1 MPNLFV
7 YGTLLFPELV
17 SALTQKSYKSTSAL
31 LKNYRVTEIFDG
43 ENPRSY
49 PALIPMLGAEAKGKL
64 LFDVDEKA
72 IGILDFYEGDEYEK
86 ININL
91 SVDGA
96 NYQAITYAWI
106 GTGDEELKGD
116 WNPNEFESNHLSY
129 YLKEVIPEVLEE
141 YQILHRRRND

>member
-1 MPNLFV
+1 MQNLFV

-17 SALTQKSYKSTSAL
+17 YALTQKSYKSTPAL
-31 LKNYRVTEIFDG
+31 LKDYQVTEIFDG
-43 ENPRSY
+43 AIPRSY
-49 PALIPMLGAEAKGKL
+49 PALTPMLGAEAKGKL

-72 IGILDFYEGDEYEK
+72 LGILDSYEGDEYEK
-86 ININL
+86 ITINL
-91 SVDGA
+91 PVDGA

-129 YLKEVIPEVLEE
+129 YLNEVVPEVLEE